1 MSKNVYHIGSGA
13 LTFEII
19 ERIINEN
26 LKLELAPEAKLR
38 IQKCRDYLDHKIAS
52 SEEPLYGITTGF
64 GSLCTKNI
72 SPDELGTLQEN
83 LIKSHACSVG
93 EEIRPVIIKLMM
105 LLKAHALS
113 LGHSGVQVIT
123 VQRIL
128 DFFNND
134 VMPIVYDRGSLGASG
149 DLAPLANLFL
159 PLIGVGDVYYK
170 GKKCEAISVLDEFG
184 WEPVKLMSK
193 EGLALLNG
201 TQFMSANGVFAML
214 KAFRL
219 SKKADLI
226 AALSL
231 EAFDGRIDPFMDCI
245 QQIRPHQGQIE
256 TGEAFR
262 TAAQAI
268 GYKEFFPYFEQTAAL
283 DACTE
288 KLKQASRNYAKR
300 QLTWF
305 RHMDGVT
312 WLDAGAADVR
322 QTALRLTQDFLLKG

>member
-38 IQKCRDYLDHKIAS
+38 IQKCRDYLDQKIAS

-226 AALSL
+226 AAFPSKPLTAVSTRLWTASSKSVPIRDRLRQAKPSANYWQQRTNRTPQGTCARSL
-231 EAFDGRIDPFMDCI
+231 FLPLHPTSTWR
-245 QQIRPHQGQIE
+245 HQRCHPLRCL
-256 TGEAFR
+256 R
-262 TAAQAI
+262 TA
-268 GYKEFFPYFEQTAAL
+268 
-283 DACTE
+283 D
-288 KLKQASRNYAKR
+288 RN
-300 QLTWF
+300 QF
-305 RHMDGVT
+305 RHGQPHH
-312 WLDAGAADVR
+312 LPR
-322 QTALRLTQDFLLKG
+322 

>member
-1 MSKNVYHIGSGA
+1 MSKNVYQIGSGE

-72 SPDELGTLQEN
+72 SSGELGTLQEN

-113 LGHSGVQVIT
+113 LGHSGVQLIT

-134 VMPIVYDRGSLGASG
+134 VLPIVYDRGSLGASG

-159 PLIGVGDVYYK
+159 PLIGVGDVNYK
-170 GKKCEAISVLDEFG
+170 GKKCGSNQRARRIWL
-184 WEPVKLMSK
+184 
-193 EGLALLNG
+193 G
-201 TQFMSANGVFAML
+201 TRPAHEQ
-214 KAFRL
+214 
-219 SKKADLI
+219 
-226 AALSL
+226 
-231 EAFDGRIDPFMDCI
+231 GR
-245 QQIRPHQGQIE
+245 
-256 TGEAFR
+256 
-262 TAAQAI
+262 
-268 GYKEFFPYFEQTAAL
+268 
-283 DACTE
+283 ACTAQRYPVHE
-288 KLKQASRNYAKR
+288 CQRCICHSQSLPPFQESRPDSCS
-300 QLTWF
+300 F
-305 RHMDGVT
+305 S
-312 WLDAGAADVR
+312 
-322 QTALRLTQDFLLKG
+322 